1 MGKSACL
8 TKMTTKLEIQK
19 GKLFLLKSGTS
30 IARALFSFF
39 IPGGLILLVAF
50 LLTRGQIVEA
60 VPGLARVYPWIILI
74 AGILLGWRF
83 NRSQLIFVVIV
94 MAVADRALLHFYLTE
109 AGSEGVAQAVYNA
122 ISFLLPLNLA
132 VFSLMKERGI
142 MSLDGLMRLSLIP
155 MQVFGVALISHY
167 PSLGFAVYFKH
178 SFFSW
183 PWLSKIPMAQPALIA
198 FVFVA
203 FLLVIRYLQN
213 REAIDCSFFWVLVAS
228 FFALILGEIGPVSTI
243 FLSTAGL
250 VLIMAVIET
259 SFGRAYRDEL
269 TGLPARRALNEM
281 LYKLGS
287 RFTAAMVDI
296 DHFKKFNDR
305 YGHYV
310 GDQVLRMI
318 ASKLENATG
327 GGRAFRYGGE
337 EFVMIFPGKEMEDA
351 YSHLEKLRKDVAE
364 SGFFLRG
371 GDRRIKELKG
381 KKTGKGS
388 RGKTK
393 VTISIGVAE
402 RNEQNSSP
410 HQVVKAADKA
420 LYRAKKKGRN
430 RVCR

>member
-1 MGKSACL
+1 
-8 TKMTTKLEIQK
+8 MTRKLEIQK
-19 GKLFLLKSGTS
+19 GKFFLLKSGTA
-30 IARALFSFF
+30 IARILFSFF
-39 IPGGLILLVAF
+39 IPGGLVLLVAF

-74 AGILLGWRF
+74 AGILFGWRF

-94 MAVADRALLHFYLTE
+94 MAVVDRALLHFFLTE
-109 AGSEGVAQAVYNA
+109 AGSDGVAQAIYNA
-122 ISFLLPLNLA
+122 IAFLLPLNIV

-142 MSLDGLMRLSLIP
+142 MGLDGLMRLSLIP

-167 PSLGFAVYFKH
+167 PELGFAVYFKH
-178 SFFSW
+178 SFFNW
-183 PWLSKIPMAQPALIA
+183 PWLSKIPMAQPAFIA

-203 FLLVIRYLQN
+203 FLLVVRYIQN
-213 REAIDCSFFWVLVAS
+213 REAIDCGFFWVLISS
-228 FFALILGEIGPVSTI
+228 FFALIFGEIGPVSTI

-250 VLIMAVIET
+250 VLIIAVIET

-269 TGLPARRALNEM
+269 TGLPARRALNEI

-305 YGHYV
+305 YGHHV

-337 EFVMIFPGKEMEDA
+337 EFVLIFPGKGMEDT

-371 GDRRIKELKG
+371 SDRRIKELKG

-410 HQVVKAADKA
+410 PQVVKAADKA

>member
-1 MGKSACL
+1 
-8 TKMTTKLEIQK
+8 MTRKLEIQK
-19 GKLFLLKSGTS
+19 GKFLLLKSGTA
-30 IARALFSFF
+30 IARALFSFV

-50 LLTRGQIVEA
+50 LLTRGPIVEA
-60 VPGLARVYPWIILI
+60 VPGLARVFPWIILI
-74 AGILLGWRF
+74 AGILIGWRF
-83 NRSQLIFVVIV
+83 NRSQLIFVAIV
-94 MAVADRALLHFYLTE
+94 MAVVDRALVHFFLTE
-109 AGSEGVAQAVYNA
+109 AGSEGVAQSIYNA

-142 MSLDGLMRLSLIP
+142 VSLDGLMRLSLIP

-178 SFFSW
+178 SFFNW

-213 REAIDCSFFWVLVAS
+213 REAIDCGFFWVLVAS

-250 VLIMAVIET
+250 VLIIAVIET

-337 EFVMIFPGKEMEDA
+337 EFVIVFPGKEMEDA